1 MKEVHPDRESY
12 EIIWEEII
20 EKEINNFMDSYY
32 GYICLIPNAKE
43 EIWKKYVFLNNHCKV
58 NYMVSR
64 DKKIDRH
71 KIAACYMKSVLLVA
85 PLRFSKKNEHGE
97 DALALNERLAITVG
111 LSLVCAFVIS
121 AIKKQENIPQEERQK
136 LIDKFD
142 KGINVPSGN
151 LVNHG
156 DYMENYCKELFFNAM
171 EGDLSVLSLA
181 HELYL
186 LEIITRIS

>member
-1 MKEVHPDRESY
+1 MKEFHPDRESY
-12 EIIWEEII
+12 EIIWKEVI
-20 EKEINNFMDSYY
+20 EKEINNFMDYYY
-32 GYICLIPNAKE
+32 GYVCLIPNAKE
-43 EIWKKYVFLNNHCKV
+43 EIWRKYVFLNKHCKV
-58 NYMVSR
+58 NYMVSC

-85 PLRFSKKNEHGE
+85 PLRFSKKFENGE

-111 LSLVCAFVIS
+111 LSLVCAFAIS
-121 AIKKQENIPQEERQK
+121 AIKKQENITQEERQK

-142 KGINVPSGN
+142 EGIKIPSDG

-156 DYMENYCKELFFNAM
+156 DYVENYCKELFFNVM
-171 EGDLSVLSLA
+171 EGDLSILSLA

>member
-1 MKEVHPDRESY
+1 MKESHPDRESY
-12 EIIWEEII
+12 EIIWKEII
-20 EKEINNFMDSYY
+20 EKEIKNFMDSYY
-32 GYICLIPNAKE
+32 GYVCLIPNAKE
-43 EIWKKYVFLNNHCKV
+43 EIWKKYVFLNNYCKV
-58 NYMVSR
+58 NYMVSCE
-64 DKKIDRH
+64 KKIDRH
-71 KIAACYMKSVLLVA
+71 KISACYMKSVLLVA
-85 PLRFSKKNEHGE
+85 PLRFSKKLEDGE

-121 AIKKQENIPQEERQK
+121 AIKKQEDITQEERQK

-142 KGINVPSGN
+142 RGINVPSGN

-156 DYMENYCKELFFNAM
+156 DYMENFCKELFFNVM
-171 EGDLSVLSLA
+171 EGDLSILSLA

>member
-12 EIIWEEII
+12 EIIWEEVIN
-20 EKEINNFMDSYY
+20 KEINNFMDSYY
-32 GYICLIPNAKE
+32 GYINLVPNAKE
-43 EIWKKYVFLNNHCKV
+43 EIWKKYVFLNNYCKV
-58 NYMVSR
+58 NYMVSS

-85 PLRFSKKNEHGE
+85 PLRFVKKCENGE
-97 DALALNERLAITVG
+97 DMLALNERLAITVG
-111 LSLVCAFVIS
+111 LSLICAFVIS
-121 AIKKQENIPQEERQK
+121 AIKKQENITPEERQL

-142 KGINVPSGN
+142 EGIKVPSGN

-156 DYMENYCKELFFNAM
+156 DYMENYCKELFFDTL
-171 EGDLSVLSLA
+171 EGDLSILSLA